1 MFWKQL
7 SQRKSLKRN
16 ITTFLVSSFHECHLF
31 ENNFYFLFLS
41 PFISVYF
48 LSFRGQKIKNITK
61 NEQKRLLLFPF
72 LVSFIMAF
80 LAQKLIHAIN
90 IWINFV
96 FGSFFEHD
104 HLFNLIIL
112 EVYAKRWPKCARISK
127 PKPMQPKIWSMN
139 FFLTLTVR
147 RPIYFIQC
155 LWLRIIRR
163 FEAAITKKNYL
174 RLLPFYMAVAIYFY
188 YEKVRRT
195 MRIAIVSY
203 LLKSV

>member
-31 ENNFYFLFLS
+31 ENNFYFLILS

-48 LSFRGQKIKNITK
+48 LSFRRQKIKNITK

-96 FGSFFEHD
+96 FVY
-104 HLFNLIIL
+104 
-112 EVYAKRWPKCARISK
+112 VYAKRWPKCARISK

-174 RLLPFYMAVAIYFY
+174 RLLPFYMAVAIYCY